1 MKETVKNL
9 LLFLFG
15 GGCYY
20 LLELLWRGYSHWSMF
35 LLGGLCFFL
44 CGQINEVLSWEVPL
58 PLQMLF
64 GACIITLL
72 EFCVG
77 VLVNLYLGWEVWD
90 YSKHRFHLLGQI
102 SLQSSV
108 IWFFLSAVGIIL
120 DDWVRYRFFGEE
132 KPRYRLW

>member
-1 MKETVKNL
+1 MKETVKNV

-58 PLQMLF
+58 PIQMLF
-64 GACIITLL
+64 STCMITLL

-77 VLVNLYLGWEVWD
+77 VLVNLYLGWEIWD
-90 YSKHRFHLLGQI
+90 YSEHRFHFLGQI
-102 SLQSSV
+102 SLKSSM

-120 DDWVRYRFFGEE
+120 DDWVRYHFLGEK